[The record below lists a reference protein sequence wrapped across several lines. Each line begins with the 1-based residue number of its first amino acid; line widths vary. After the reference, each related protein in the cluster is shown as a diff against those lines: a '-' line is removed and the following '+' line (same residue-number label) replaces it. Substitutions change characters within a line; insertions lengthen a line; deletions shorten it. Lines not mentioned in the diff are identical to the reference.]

1 MKKKESKTM
10 HIMTNIW
17 QNLDYSSH
25 QRVNQGMSSILCNL
39 IEIGINFEPND
50 IHDIYSSF
58 RGGYWFGVS
67 RNGKTMGEQFYRS
80 ACDSNPN
87 TSAAQSFEL
96 WTGRKPFILDNH
108 RLYEGA
114 SFTMDKLYWTVSG
127 FEDEKRIITCV
138 GYENGMQEGKR
149 KLMKL
154 TNEEFLVK
162 RKLMELR

>member
-1 MKKKESKTM
+1 MKKKESKIM

-25 QRVNQGMSSILCNL
+25 QRVNQGMSSILYNL
-39 IEIGINFEPND
+39 IEIGIDFEPND
-50 IHDIYSSF
+50 IKDIHESF
-58 RGGYWFGVS
+58 RGGYWLGVS

-80 ACDSNPN
+80 ACGSNTN
-87 TSAAQSFEL
+87 TSAAKSFEL
-96 WTGRKPFILDNH
+96 WAGRKPFILNNH

-114 SFTMDKLYWTVSG
+114 NFTMDKLYWTVSG
-127 FEDEKRIITCV
+127 FEDKTGVIMCV

-154 TNEEFLVK
+154 TNEQFLIK
-162 RKLMELR
+162 RKEMQLR